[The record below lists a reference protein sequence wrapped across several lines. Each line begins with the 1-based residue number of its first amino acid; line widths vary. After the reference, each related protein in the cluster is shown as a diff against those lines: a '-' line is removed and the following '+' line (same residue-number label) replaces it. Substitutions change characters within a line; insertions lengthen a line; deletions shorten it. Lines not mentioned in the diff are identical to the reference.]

1 MPQLES
7 ASQSVMEVLGT
18 SGIVRSLLE
27 SLPSIPA
34 WMELLGGGLLAI
46 GVPLFILELWRLWR
60 RGELGWERIKGML
73 TSAFCLVPATIV
85 QALGVGLLIVVY
97 FSVSALSP
105 WVIPTTPLTALL
117 CLLAVDFLYYWEHRL
132 GHEVNV
138 LWALYHSVHHS
149 ANHYD
154 QTIGLRV
161 SFIDFFFSPLMYLPL
176 VLVGFDPLLVFAAFG
191 VVLAWQQWLH
201 TELVGRLGWLEGILN
216 TPSNHRVHHG
226 RNEEYLDKN
235 YGGILIVWDRLFGT
249 YEPEVAEVSFGLVER
264 LESHD
269 PVDVHT
275 HSARKLWRK
284 LREVKTWRERLKL
297 ILSNPPF

>member
-7 ASQSVMEVLGT
+7 VGQSVQKILES
-18 SGIVRSLLE
+18 SGLVRALLE
-27 SLPSIPA
+27 SVPAIPA
-34 WMELLGGGLLAI
+34 WMDLLGGALLIIGGLFFFFEI
-46 GVPLFILELWRLWR
+46 WRLYHL
-60 RGELGWERIKGML
+60 GELGWPRIKGML
-73 TSAFCLVPATIV
+73 TSAFCLLPATIV
-85 QALGVGLLIVVY
+85 QALGVGSLIVIY

-117 CLLAVDFLYYWEHRL
+117 CLVAVDFLYYWEHRF
-132 GHEVNV
+132 GHEVNA

-161 SFIDFFFSPLMYLPL
+161 SFVDFFFSPIFFLPL
-176 VLVGFDPLLVFAAFG
+176 VLIGFDPVLVFASLG
-191 VVLAWQQWLH
+191 LVLAWQQWLH
-201 TELVGRLGWLEGILN
+201 TELVGKLGWLDRVFN

-235 YGGILIVWDRLFGT
+235 YGGVLIVWDRLFGT
-249 YEPEVAEVSFGLVER
+249 YTSEDAEVSFGLVEP
-264 LESHD
+264 LESQN

-275 HSARKLWRK
+275 HSARKLWKK
-284 LREVKTWRERLKL
+284 LRGVKTWKERLRL